1 MTKEVDAQN
10 QIWFEKD
17 GKIVRL
23 GLTRN
28 FLETLTECWHILPS
42 NMKKIKQKAPLLTIE
57 SNDGLISLLSPVTGY
72 LQNWDNKAAN
82 FPEKLTEAD
91 VIVTLTSE
99 EAIAK
104 PPQVQDRADTWEE
117 GRQAALQRLRQAG
130 IEPPAQPR
138 TRVNPAP
145 PRGAG
150 VGDNTWIQRAFNTA
164 AQQRPTQRQATGVG
178 SVQQP
183 VAPIN
188 WDDFRIPGANP
199 IQAQIDDI
207 PPEDLF

>member
-99 EAIAK
+99 EAVAK
-104 PPQVQDRADTWEE
+104 PPQAQGWAPITPED
-117 GRQAALQRLRQAG
+117 RQAALQRLRQAG

-138 TRVNPAP
+138 TRVNPVRQGTVEDTP
-145 PRGAG
+145 W
-150 VGDNTWIQRAFNTA
+150 VQRMFEQA
-164 AQQRPTQRQATGVG
+164 AQQHQQRA
-178 SVQQP
+178 QQP

-188 WDDFRIPGANP
+188 WDAFRLPAGGD
-199 IQAQIDDI
+199 IQVQIDEN
-207 PPEDLF
+207 PELPL